1 MKKPQQSLNAA
12 SQRSKIDHTDDI
24 LPSHPLPFVNQAR
37 DKGARSLLTSLPLRE
52 QGLLAL
58 NKQEFRDSLRMGHN
72 LPLEDLPISCT
83 RGSAFQSIM
92 LCTLVK
98 KRRFDSYLKNT
109 TVSNTY
115 WLIYSVKSATKLKQ
129 SHIWFH
135 LTMSTRSPIPLPH
148 GQQSKYANPLW
159 YKRTLNSVHYVNLKP
174 AKEKLETELL
184 FLKDVNIRDWNVL
197 SV

>member
-12 SQRSKIDHTDDI
+12 SQRSKIDHIDDI
-24 LPSHPLPFVNQAR
+24 LPSHPLPSVNQAR

-98 KRRFDSYLKNT
+98 KAVWFVPQKHVGIQHLLTNLLGKACNKVEAEPHLIPFDNEHQESY
-109 TVSNTY
+109 SSSS
-115 WLIYSVKSATKLKQ
+115 WSAKQIRESFMVQTDTKLC
-129 SHIWFH
+129 
-135 LTMSTRSPIPLPH
+135 
-148 GQQSKYANPLW
+148 
-159 YKRTLNSVHYVNLKP
+159 TLCKP
-174 AKEKLETELL
+174 EAG
-184 FLKDVNIRDWNVL
+184 
-197 SV
+197 